1 MFWFWVF
8 FLANC
13 FTTYAKSQM
22 MWMLTTNPISWPCW
36 ELFGIADSMYLWVG
50 KCLKWEETYSCL
62 RCVSNLGSIT
72 SVRCRSNAAMAWEF
86 LLWLISERIVA
97 GAGRLCYQATRSY
110 APVTRKCSR
119 CFLMFPMILIICSFC
134 QLLSSWCKIIPMKHY
149 RKIPVLW
156 GFFPPPLLS
165 LIWTFNVG
173 TFIGR
178 RRQQSIYLK
187 KKKSSIQHVMLK
199 SN

>member
-1 MFWFWVF
+1 
-8 FLANC
+8 
-13 FTTYAKSQM
+13 
-22 MWMLTTNPISWPCW
+22 
-36 ELFGIADSMYLWVG
+36 MYLWVG

-62 RCVSNLGSIT
+62 RCGFNLGSIT
-72 SVRCRSNAAMAWEF
+72 SARCCSNAAMAWEF
-86 LLWLISERIVA
+86 LLWLISERSVA

-119 CFLMFPMILIICSFC
+119 CFLILPMILIICSFC
-134 QLLSSWCKIIPMKHY
+134 QHLSFWCEIIPMEYY

-156 GFFPPPLLS
+156 GFPCPPATFPHL
-165 LIWTFNVG
+165 NVQCG
-173 TFIGR
+173 NIHRKAKTAVHLFKK
-178 RRQQSIYLK
+178 K